1 MFKNSNLKSKISNL
15 KSGFTLIELLVVIS
29 IIGLLATLLMAN
41 LNAARSRARDAE
53 RKSDLR
59 NIATALRLFYNDYG
73 KYPKNDTS
81 YQIVGCGTAATT
93 GDPTNNLHSCAW
105 GDQWQVLVS
114 STNNTT
120 TYMSKLPADPLQ
132 APSYEYISD
141 SVSDTYQLLACLEN
155 ASDPNGVAV
164 GKTGWTGTTCPSGTV
179 FQIIP

>member
-73 KYPKNDTS
+73 YYPNSNTAFS
-81 YQIVGCGTAATT
+81 NSGLGYIQGC
-93 GDPTNNLHSCAW
+93 DHPPIFSVCAW
-105 GDQWQVLVS
+105 GNLWSVT
-114 STNNTT
+114 TNNGTT
-120 TYMSKLPADPLQ
+120 TYMTQLPKDPLSSQ
-132 APSYEYISD
+132 SYNYIRKDPDSYELD
-141 SVSDTYQLLACLEN
+141 ACLEN